1 MNLQQ
6 KNKTCVRV
14 LNESTVARIRAVVLF
29 LLPSIRQKDT
39 LIIPLGCP
47 VLEQPKVHYAQKIG
61 MICERL
67 MKNIKKIVWANFF
80 DKTLLTMIII
90 NNIICSGM
98 IISFKSC
105 EVIYMSQEERFQE
118 VLNQLKKAGYRITEQ
133 RKLLLHIILNNEYSS
148 CKEIYYAAKKQDDK
162 VGIATVYRT
171 VQLLE
176 DMELIHKEMVVR
188 I

>member
-1 MNLQQ
+1 
-6 KNKTCVRV
+6 
-14 LNESTVARIRAVVLF
+14 
-29 LLPSIRQKDT
+29 
-39 LIIPLGCP
+39 
-47 VLEQPKVHYAQKIG
+47 
-61 MICERL
+61 
-67 MKNIKKIVWANFF
+67 
-80 DKTLLTMIII
+80 MIII
-90 NNIICSGM
+90 NNIIHGGNDNQFQIVRVM
-98 IISFKSC
+98 
-105 EVIYMSQEERFQE
+105 YMSQEERFQE

>member
-1 MNLQQ
+1 
-6 KNKTCVRV
+6 
-14 LNESTVARIRAVVLF
+14 
-29 LLPSIRQKDT
+29 
-39 LIIPLGCP
+39 
-47 VLEQPKVHYAQKIG
+47 
-61 MICERL
+61 
-67 MKNIKKIVWANFF
+67 
-80 DKTLLTMIII
+80 MIII
-90 NNIICSGM
+90 NNIISDGNDNQFQ
-98 IISFKSC
+98 IVRGNIYEPRREISRSIKS
-105 EVIYMSQEERFQE
+105 
-118 VLNQLKKAGYRITEQ
+118 LKKAGYRITEQ

>member
-1 MNLQQ
+1 M
-6 KNKTCVRV
+6 
-14 LNESTVARIRAVVLF
+14 E
-29 LLPSIRQKDT
+29 
-39 LIIPLGCP
+39 
-47 VLEQPKVHYAQKIG
+47 
-61 MICERL
+61 
-67 MKNIKKIVWANFF
+67 
-80 DKTLLTMIII
+80 
-90 NNIICSGM
+90 M
-98 IISFKSC
+98 IISFKSF

-148 CKEIYYAAKKQDDK
+148 CNEIYYAAKKQDDK

>member
-1 MNLQQ
+1 
-6 KNKTCVRV
+6 
-14 LNESTVARIRAVVLF
+14 
-29 LLPSIRQKDT
+29 
-39 LIIPLGCP
+39 
-47 VLEQPKVHYAQKIG
+47 
-61 MICERL
+61 
-67 MKNIKKIVWANFF
+67 
-80 DKTLLTMIII
+80 
-90 NNIICSGM
+90 
-98 IISFKSC
+98 
-105 EVIYMSQEERFQE
+105 MSQEERFQE

-188 I
+188 IQQGEGVNYDAVNDVKSRRECIYRPGRRK

>member
-1 MNLQQ
+1 M
-6 KNKTCVRV
+6 
-14 LNESTVARIRAVVLF
+14 E
-29 LLPSIRQKDT
+29 
-39 LIIPLGCP
+39 
-47 VLEQPKVHYAQKIG
+47 
-61 MICERL
+61 
-67 MKNIKKIVWANFF
+67 
-80 DKTLLTMIII
+80 
-90 NNIICSGM
+90 M

-105 EVIYMSQEERFQE
+105 EVIYISQEERFQE

>member
-1 MNLQQ
+1 
-6 KNKTCVRV
+6 
-14 LNESTVARIRAVVLF
+14 
-29 LLPSIRQKDT
+29 
-39 LIIPLGCP
+39 
-47 VLEQPKVHYAQKIG
+47 
-61 MICERL
+61 
-67 MKNIKKIVWANFF
+67 
-80 DKTLLTMIII
+80 MIII
-90 NNIICSGM
+90 NNIMNDGNDNQFQIVRGN
-98 IISFKSC
+98 
-105 EVIYMSQEERFQE
+105 IYMSQEERVQE
-118 VLNQLKKAGYRITEQ
+118 VLHQLKKAGYRITEQ

>member
-1 MNLQQ
+1 MM
-6 KNKTCVRV
+6 
-14 LNESTVARIRAVVLF
+14 E
-29 LLPSIRQKDT
+29 
-39 LIIPLGCP
+39 
-47 VLEQPKVHYAQKIG
+47 
-61 MICERL
+61 
-67 MKNIKKIVWANFF
+67 
-80 DKTLLTMIII
+80 
-90 NNIICSGM
+90 M

>member
-1 MNLQQ
+1 
-6 KNKTCVRV
+6 
-14 LNESTVARIRAVVLF
+14 
-29 LLPSIRQKDT
+29 
-39 LIIPLGCP
+39 
-47 VLEQPKVHYAQKIG
+47 
-61 MICERL
+61 
-67 MKNIKKIVWANFF
+67 
-80 DKTLLTMIII
+80 MIII
-90 NNIICSGM
+90 NNIMNDGNDNQFQIVRGN
-98 IISFKSC
+98 
-105 EVIYMSQEERFQE
+105 IYMSQEERFQE

-176 DMELIHKEMVVR
+176 DMELIHKEVVVR

>member
-1 MNLQQ
+1 M
-6 KNKTCVRV
+6 C
-14 LNESTVARIRAVVLF
+14 
-29 LLPSIRQKDT
+29 
-39 LIIPLGCP
+39 
-47 VLEQPKVHYAQKIG
+47 
-61 MICERL
+61 
-67 MKNIKKIVWANFF
+67 
-80 DKTLLTMIII
+80 
-90 NNIICSGM
+90 
-98 IISFKSC
+98 
-105 EVIYMSQEERFQE
+105 QEERFQE

-188 I
+188 IQRGEGVDYDAINDVKSRLECIYRPGRWK

>member
-1 MNLQQ
+1 
-6 KNKTCVRV
+6 
-14 LNESTVARIRAVVLF
+14 
-29 LLPSIRQKDT
+29 
-39 LIIPLGCP
+39 
-47 VLEQPKVHYAQKIG
+47 
-61 MICERL
+61 
-67 MKNIKKIVWANFF
+67 
-80 DKTLLTMIII
+80 MIII
-90 NNIICSGM
+90 NNIMNGGNDNQFQIVRGN
-98 IISFKSC
+98 
-105 EVIYMSQEERFQE
+105 IYMSQEERFQE

>member
-1 MNLQQ
+1 
-6 KNKTCVRV
+6 
-14 LNESTVARIRAVVLF
+14 
-29 LLPSIRQKDT
+29 
-39 LIIPLGCP
+39 
-47 VLEQPKVHYAQKIG
+47 
-61 MICERL
+61 
-67 MKNIKKIVWANFF
+67 
-80 DKTLLTMIII
+80 MIII
-90 NNIICSGM
+90 NNIMNDGNDNQFQIVRGN
-98 IISFKSC
+98 IYEPRREISRSIKSIK
-105 EVIYMSQEERFQE
+105 E
-118 VLNQLKKAGYRITEQ
+118 AGYRITEQ

>member
-1 MNLQQ
+1 
-6 KNKTCVRV
+6 
-14 LNESTVARIRAVVLF
+14 
-29 LLPSIRQKDT
+29 
-39 LIIPLGCP
+39 
-47 VLEQPKVHYAQKIG
+47 
-61 MICERL
+61 
-67 MKNIKKIVWANFF
+67 
-80 DKTLLTMIII
+80 MIII
-90 NNIICSGM
+90 NNIINDGNDNQ
-98 IISFKSC
+98 FKSC

-133 RKLLLHIILNNEYSS
+133 RKLLLYIILNNEYSS

>member
-1 MNLQQ
+1 
-6 KNKTCVRV
+6 
-14 LNESTVARIRAVVLF
+14 
-29 LLPSIRQKDT
+29 
-39 LIIPLGCP
+39 
-47 VLEQPKVHYAQKIG
+47 
-61 MICERL
+61 
-67 MKNIKKIVWANFF
+67 
-80 DKTLLTMIII
+80 
-90 NNIICSGM
+90 
-98 IISFKSC
+98 
-105 EVIYMSQEERFQE
+105 MSQEERFQE

-188 I
+188 IQREEGVDYDAINDVKSRRKCIYRPGRRK